1 LTKRLHERLM
11 ARKRIYVIAATFQEN
26 YIIRFVV
33 CSRVTESRDIAF
45 AWEEIRTQAD
55 QVLSENIDHETET
68 PAHRNQH
75 GIAKEA
81 PVISNGIGSKIKGT
95 HDVEPE
101 NFPATK
107 KSRFIHEDTDLRI
120 EASKETL
127 LPSYSNGV
135 TLLPDTSNEV
145 KALPNG
151 NNAVTLIQAE
161 AVVLDNGCIQQVSN
175 KKKNGDA
182 INILAKDLLQQVLN
196 GAGDKGSDLST
207 F

>member
-1 LTKRLHERLM
+1 M
-11 ARKRIYVIAATFQEN
+11 ASKKIYVIAATFQEK

-55 QVLSENIDHETET
+55 QLLSENIDHETER

-75 GIAKEA
+75 GTAKEA
-81 PVISNGIGSKIKGT
+81 PVIRNGIGSKIKGT
-95 HDVEPE
+95 HDAESE

-107 KSRFIHEDTDLRI
+107 TSRFVHEDKDLRI

-127 LPSYSNGV
+127 LPRYSNGV
-135 TLLPDTSNEV
+135 PLLPDTSNEV

-151 NNAVTLIQAE
+151 NNALTLIQAE

-175 KKKNGDA
+175 KTKSGAA

-196 GAGDKGSDLST
+196 GNGEKRSDFST

>member
-1 LTKRLHERLM
+1 M
-11 ARKRIYVIAATFQEN
+11 ARKKIYVVAATFQEN

-45 AWEEIRTQAD
+45 AWEEIRAQAD
-55 QVLSENIDHETET
+55 QVLSENIDHEIET

-75 GIAKEA
+75 GTAKEA
-81 PVISNGIGSKIKGT
+81 PVISNDIGSEIKAA
-95 HDVEPE
+95 HDAESE

-107 KSRFIHEDTDLRI
+107 KSRFIDDYTDSRI

-161 AVVLDNGCIQQVSN
+161 TVALNNGCIQQVSN
-175 KKKNGDA
+175 KTKNGAA
-182 INILAKDLLQQVLN
+182 INL
-196 GAGDKGSDLST
+196 
-207 F
+207 

>member
-1 LTKRLHERLM
+1 M

-55 QVLSENIDHETET
+55 QVLRENIDHETET
-68 PAHRNQH
+68 PAPRNQQ
-75 GIAKEA
+75 GTAKEA

-95 HDVEPE
+95 YDAESE
-101 NFPATK
+101 TFPASK
-107 KSRFIHEDTDLRI
+107 KSRSIHEDIDLRI
-120 EASKETL
+120 EVSKETL

-145 KALPNG
+145 
-151 NNAVTLIQAE
+151 NAVTLMQNE
-161 AVVLDNGCIQQVSN
+161 AVVLYNGCIQQVSN
-175 KKKNGDA
+175 
-182 INILAKDLLQQVLN
+182 
-196 GAGDKGSDLST
+196 
-207 F
+207 

>member
-55 QVLSENIDHETET
+55 QVLSDNIDHETVT
-68 PAHRNQH
+68 PCHTNQH
-75 GIAKEA
+75 GTAKEA
-81 PVISNGIGSKIKGT
+81 PVISNGIGSKTNGT
-95 HDVEPE
+95 HVAESE

-107 KSRFIHEDTDLRI
+107 KSRFVHEDADLRNK
-120 EASKETL
+120 ASEETL

-135 TLLPDTSNEV
+135 TLLPDSSNKI

-175 KKKNGDA
+175 KTKNGAA

-196 GAGDKGSDLST
+196 GTGEKGSDFSK